1 MVVARRSAARRER
14 GERRLR
20 AVQKRVAEPAAQQK
34 AEPRT
39 AERPRPAGIVLH
51 RREVLKASPQAAH
64 PRKAERQK
72 AVPRK
77 AERPRP
83 AATVLHHLEVLKAH
97 SKVEHPEKAE
107 RPKVPRAKAPR
118 VKAVALAP
126 VACLAAL
133 LEVFPPAVAV
143 RPPAAAVPASVP
155 YAAGVVPE
163 AGRSAAAR
171 RILAREAVARTE
183 EPAAPDATAAQLK
196 AAAPVSA
203 PRVAA
208 QNAAAVA
215 VVPAGEVALLRGVVV
230 AVSAEAEVPR
240 PVEEGAPAEAELLPA
255 GAAVRAEVA
264 EVGRPLAARDA
275 LAVLRRVERVGR
287 GVLWAS
293 RPDPLLLW
301 PEPRQRARPA
311 LAMAR
316 PSTA

>member
-1 MVVARRSAARRER
+1 MVVARRAARRER
-14 GERRLR
+14 GEWRLR
-20 AVQKRVAEPAAQQK
+20 VVQKRVVQPAAQQK

-72 AVPRK
+72 AVPGK

-83 AATVLHHLEVLKAH
+83 AATVLHHLEVLQAH
-97 SKVEHPEKAE
+97 SEVEHPEKAE

-118 VKAVALAP
+118 VKAVVLAP

-143 RPPAAAVPASVP
+143 RRPAVAASVP
-155 YAAGVVPE
+155 CAAEVARE
-163 AGRSAAAR
+163 AWRLVAAR
-171 RILAREAVARTE
+171 RILARVAVARME

-203 PRVAA
+203 PRPVA

-215 VVPAGEVALLRGVVV
+215 VVPAGEVAPLRGVVV
-230 AVSAEAEVPR
+230 AAVSAEAEVPR
-240 PVEEGAPAEAELLPA
+240 PVEEVAPAEAELLPA
-255 GAAVRAEVA
+255 GVAVRAEVA
-264 EVGRPLAARDA
+264 EVARPLAARGA
-275 LAVLRRVERVGR
+275 LAALRQVARVGR
-287 GVLWAS
+287 GVLWAF
-293 RPDPLLLW
+293 RPDPLLLS
-301 PEPRQRARPA
+301 PEPRQMARPA